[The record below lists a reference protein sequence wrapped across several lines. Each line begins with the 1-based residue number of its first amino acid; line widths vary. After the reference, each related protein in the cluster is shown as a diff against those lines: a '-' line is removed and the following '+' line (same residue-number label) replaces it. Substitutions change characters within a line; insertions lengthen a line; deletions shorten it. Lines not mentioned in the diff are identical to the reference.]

1 MHKIV
6 IIIIVLVIQAVFIL
20 IIGGSR
26 GLVGVVRLSLLTQSD
41 YLDRLFRLDMLH
53 LSATVV
59 ESGSCLCGGKEFV
72 VWCGSSRV
80 PFVQI

>member
-6 IIIIVLVIQAVFIL
+6 IIIIVLVIQAVIIL

-26 GLVGVVRLSLLTQSD
+26 GLVGEVRLSLLTQSD

-59 ESGSCLCGGKEFV
+59 ESGSCL
-72 VWCGSSRV
+72 
-80 PFVQI
+80 